1 MSNTRLRSRNT
12 SFFVKNLQ
20 KSKLYDI
27 FLSELR
33 NQLCD
38 LNKILYEK
46 DILNEN
52 YWEML
57 LMIL

>member
-52 YWEML
+52 YWEMYPV
-57 LMIL
+57 I